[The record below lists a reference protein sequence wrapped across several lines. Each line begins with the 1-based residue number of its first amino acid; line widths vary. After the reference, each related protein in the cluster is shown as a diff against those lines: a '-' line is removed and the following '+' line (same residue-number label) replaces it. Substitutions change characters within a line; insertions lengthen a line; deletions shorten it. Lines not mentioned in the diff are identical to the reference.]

1 VVLRQDRRQRSA
13 KAGAT
18 LGEISQLEGLALL
31 AALRASH
38 KERRS
43 AMYEGGFSS
52 KEVQAWTS
60 GYNEGLIDEMNE
72 WLRPSSGEQ
81 PQATLGGSAV

>member
-1 VVLRQDRRQRSA
+1 
-13 KAGAT
+13 
-18 LGEISQLEGLALL
+18 
-31 AALRASH
+31 
-38 KERRS
+38 
-43 AMYEGGFSS
+43 MYEAGFSS